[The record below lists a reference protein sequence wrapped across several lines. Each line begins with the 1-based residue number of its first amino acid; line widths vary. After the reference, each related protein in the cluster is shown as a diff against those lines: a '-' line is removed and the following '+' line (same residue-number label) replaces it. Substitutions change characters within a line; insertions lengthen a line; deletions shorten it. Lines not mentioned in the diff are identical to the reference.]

1 MPGNTAR
8 FKLPFKINPVFT
20 EFMSPQETTSAP
32 DPAPKGWVADRFE
45 LKEMIGSGGL
55 GDVYRA
61 WDHHLGR
68 AVAVKRVRMQDAQ
81 NGRQLAE
88 QTWREAMTTA
98 CLQHPNIVTIFDYGI
113 DNDGAY
119 VIMELIEGETLEDVL
134 SRGPLQFED
143 FRRFAQQSLEGI
155 LAAHTLG
162 LIHRDLKPGN
172 FMIAQ
177 SSDASLFTV
186 KILDFGLA
194 KYLDAPQPQSMD
206 HFNSLMGSIHYMAPE
221 QFQRLPLD
229 RRTDLYSLG
238 CIFYESVTGH
248 PAFDAPNVSELI
260 DAHLKGTPYPMKQL
274 RKDISPQLEKWIL
287 RLLERDPNRRAI
299 SAAEALKTLP
309 LPEECSRDGRSG
321 GRFF

>member
-1 MPGNTAR
+1 VSQQEEATSVPE
-8 FKLPFKINPVFT
+8 P
-20 EFMSPQETTSAP
+20 SPKP
-32 DPAPKGWVADRFE
+32 WVADRFE
-45 LKEMIGSGGL
+45 LKELIGSGGL

-61 WDHHLGR
+61 WDHHLSR
-68 AVAVKRVRMQDAQ
+68 AVAVKRVRLQAAAVQ
-81 NGRQLAE
+81 NNRRLAE

-113 DNDGAY
+113 DVDGAY
-119 VIMELIEGETLEDVL
+119 VIMELIEGETLETIL
-134 SRGPLQFED
+134 ARGPLQFED

-155 LAAHTLG
+155 LAAHALG
-162 LIHRDLKPGN
+162 FIHRDLKPGN

-194 KYLDAPQPQSMD
+194 KYLDVPQPQSMD

-229 RRTDLYSLG
+229 QRTDLYSLG
-238 CIFYESVTGH
+238 CIFYESVAGH

-260 DAHLKGTPYPMKQL
+260 DAHLKGSPHNLKTL
-274 RKDISPQLEKWIL
+274 RRDISPQLEKWIL
-287 RLLERDPNRRAI
+287 RLLERDSSRRTLT
-299 SAAEALKTLP
+299 AAEALKTLP
-309 LPEECSRDGRSG
+309 SVEECSRR
-321 GRFF
+321 

>member
-1 MPGNTAR
+1 
-8 FKLPFKINPVFT
+8 
-20 EFMSPQETTSAP
+20 MSDPQEAADAP
-32 DPAPKGWVADRFE
+32 AEVPPKWVADRFE
-45 LKEMIGSGGL
+45 LKDLIGSGGL

-68 AVAVKRVRMQDAQ
+68 AVAVKRVRLQGAQ
-81 NGRQLAE
+81 NDRRLIE

-113 DNDGAY
+113 DKEGAY
-119 VIMELIEGETLEDVL
+119 VVMELIEGDTLEDIL
-134 SRGPLQFED
+134 SRGPLQYED
-143 FRRFAQQSLEGI
+143 FHRFAQQTLEGI

-172 FMIAQ
+172 FMIANS
-177 SSDASLFTV
+177 SSDASLFIV

-194 KYLDAPQPQSMD
+194 KYLDSPQPQSMD

-221 QFQRLPLD
+221 QFQRLPID
-229 RRTDLYSLG
+229 SRTDLYSLG
-238 CIFYESVTGH
+238 CIFYEAVTGH

-260 DAHLKGTPYPMKQL
+260 DAHLKGAPYPMKQL
-274 RKDISPQLEKWIL
+274 RRDISPALEKWIM
-287 RLLERDPNRRAI
+287 RLLEKDPNRRAV

-309 LPEECSRDGRSG
+309 SVEDCSRER
-321 GRFF
+321 RFF

>member
-1 MPGNTAR
+1 VAR
-8 FKLPFKINPVFT
+8 L
-20 EFMSPQETTSAP
+20 SPSKNQSPSYFETMSAP
-32 DPAPKGWVADRFE
+32 EETPDAEPSTKWVADRFE
-45 LKEMIGSGGL
+45 LKEQIGSGGL

-61 WDHHLGR
+61 WDHHLNRG
-68 AVAVKRVRMQDAQ
+68 VAVKRVRMQAVQ
-81 NGRQLAE
+81 NDRRLAE

-113 DNDGAY
+113 DADGAY
-119 VIMELIEGETLEDVL
+119 LVMELIEGETLETVL

-143 FRRFAQQSLEGI
+143 FHRFAQQSLEGI

-172 FMIAQ
+172 FMIVRSPDPA
-177 SSDASLFTV
+177 LFKV

-194 KYLDAPQPQSMD
+194 KYLDTPQPQSMD

-221 QFQRLPLD
+221 QFQRLPID

-248 PAFDAPNVSELI
+248 PAFDAPNVSDLI
-260 DAHLKGTPYPMKQL
+260 DAHLKSVPYPMKQL
-274 RKDISPQLEKWIL
+274 RRDISSQLEKWIL
-287 RLLERDPNRRAI
+287 RLLERDPARRSL

-309 LPEECSRDGRSG
+309 SVEDCVRS

>member
-1 MPGNTAR
+1 
-8 FKLPFKINPVFT
+8 
-20 EFMSPQETTSAP
+20 MSPPEATP
-32 DPAPKGWVADRFE
+32 VPAPLPNKWVADRFE
-45 LKEMIGSGGL
+45 LKDLIGSGGL

-68 AVAVKRVRMQDAQ
+68 AVAVKRVRMQVTQ
-81 NGRQLAE
+81 NDRRLAE
-88 QTWREAMTTA
+88 QTWREAMMTA
-98 CLQHPNIVTIFDYGI
+98 CLQHPNIVTVFDYGI
-113 DNDGAY
+113 DADGAY
-119 VIMELIEGETLEDVL
+119 VVMELIEGETLEDAL
-134 SRGPLQFED
+134 SRGPLQFAD

-155 LAAHTLG
+155 LAAHSLG

-177 SSDASLFTV
+177 SSDSSLFTV

-194 KYLDAPQPQSMD
+194 KYLDVPQPQSMD

-238 CIFYESVTGH
+238 CIFYEAVTGH

-274 RKDISPQLEKWIL
+274 RRDISPQLEKWIM
-287 RLLERDPNRRAI
+287 RLLEREPGRRLI
-299 SAAEALKTLP
+299 GAAEALKTLP
-309 LPEECSRDGRSG
+309 SLEECSRESRGG

>member
-1 MPGNTAR
+1 MSEQEAT
-8 FKLPFKINPVFT
+8 PV
-20 EFMSPQETTSAP
+20 PPPA
-32 DPAPKGWVADRFE
+32 PAPKPWVADRFE
-45 LKEMIGSGGL
+45 LKEIIGSGGL

-68 AVAVKRVRMQDAQ
+68 PVAVKRVRLQVAQ
-81 NGRQLAE
+81 NDRRLAE

-98 CLQHPNIVTIFDYGI
+98 CLQHPNIVTVFDYGL
-113 DNDGAY
+113 DVDGAY
-119 VIMELIEGETLEDVL
+119 VVMELIEGETLEDAL

-143 FRRFAQQSLEGI
+143 FRRFAQQTLEGI

-177 SSDASLFTV
+177 SSNASLFTV

-194 KYLDAPQPQSMD
+194 KYLDVPQPQSMD

-238 CIFYESVTGH
+238 CIFYEALTGH

-260 DAHLKGTPYPMKQL
+260 DAHLKGSPYPMKQL
-274 RKDISPQLEKWIL
+274 RRDVSPQLEKWIM
-287 RLLERDPNRRAI
+287 RLLERDPERRII

-309 LPEECSRDGRSG
+309 SVEECSREGRLG